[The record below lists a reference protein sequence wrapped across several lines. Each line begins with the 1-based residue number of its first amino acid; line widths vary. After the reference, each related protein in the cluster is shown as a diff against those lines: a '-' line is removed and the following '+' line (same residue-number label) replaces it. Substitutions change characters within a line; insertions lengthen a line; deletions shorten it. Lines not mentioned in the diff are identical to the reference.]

1 MEWRERGVRVGGG
14 AALSLPSVVSPS
26 HPFHSIHPPS
36 LSHTH
41 THAYTHAHSQ
51 CTAAFARALLDPAT
65 PIPPGVWSPEALPP
79 AARGAILRDAGAGT
93 GAVKGRP
100 RRFELGRADWEIA
113 TEPTRLGFGIYI

>member
-1 MEWRERGVRVGGG
+1 MEREGG
-14 AALSLPSVVSPS
+14 AGGWGGCPLSPVCRLPLPPI
-26 HPFHSIHPPS
+26 PFHSPPLS
-36 LSHTH
+36 LSLTH
-41 THAYTHAHSQ
+41 TRIHTRTHSQ